1 MLTFE
6 QPGPPHHPIFGHMKI
21 MAEATRASPRGAA
34 GQNVLLMV
42 KHLYDLPDLFYLD
55 LWPLF
60 ESICITTHPSISS
73 QFVVRRS
80 MPKHPL
86 IGEFMQTIS
95 RGDDIVSADGP
106 LWKTW
111 RSAFNPGFS
120 VSHIMTMMPGIVD
133 DVATFARILHEKAVT
148 NELFRMEHLATRL
161 TVDVIGRVVLDD
173 HFNSQL
179 EEHPL
184 VTAFESQ
191 VRWMKIIPL
200 FTKPAQIFNI
210 FRPFVHWWNLRQMDT
225 YVGRVLEERF
235 ASRNSRSKKTKH
247 VIDLALETYLKENN
261 VNDTSKL
268 DPRFKDAAIRNIKT
282 FIFAGHDTSSSTI
295 CYAHYQLSQ
304 NPEALARLRQECKE
318 IFGPDVTKTGDMIKE
333 DPYLLNKM
341 KYGDAVVRETLR
353 LHSPTSAIRSGSKD
367 FFIIDPDTGESYPT
381 DGFMLHAHS
390 PGHLLNP
397 KVWQEPMSFRPERW
411 LTDQAPPI
419 GADRDAFVA
428 FSKGIRNCIGQEL
441 ALLEVRM
448 VLAMTV
454 RQFDFHEAFD
464 EVEKL
469 REDGSG
475 YPSDLSGV
483 QEQFGEKAYQ
493 IQLGTA
499 KPREG
504 MPCRFSLA
512 KL

>member
-60 ESICITTHPSISS
+60 ESICITTHPSMSS

-161 TVDVIGRVVLDD
+161 TVDVIGRVVLRSLQFPIGRTSAR
-173 HFNSQL
+173 HGVRKPSQMDEDYPWVTL
-179 EEHPL
+179 EH
-184 VTAFESQ
+184 V
-191 VRWMKIIPL
+191 KC
-200 FTKPAQIFNI
+200 IFNI

-235 ASRNSRSKKTKH
+235 ASRNLRSRKTKH
-247 VIDLALETYLKENN
+247 LKENN

-304 NPEALARLRQECKE
+304 NPEALARLRQECEE
-318 IFGPDVTKTGDMIKE
+318 IFGSDVTKTGDMIKE

-353 LHSPTSAIRSGSKD
+353 LHSPASAIRSGSKD

-411 LTDQAPPI
+411 LTEQAPPI

-483 QEQFGEKAYQ
+483 QKQFGEKAYQ

-512 KL
+512 KM

>member
-1 MLTFE
+1 
-6 QPGPPHHPIFGHMKI
+6 
-21 MAEATRASPRGAA
+21 
-34 GQNVLLMV
+34 
-42 KHLYDLPDLFYLD
+42 
-55 LWPLF
+55 
-60 ESICITTHPSISS
+60 
-73 QFVVRRS
+73 
-80 MPKHPL
+80 
-86 IGEFMQTIS
+86 
-95 RGDDIVSADGP
+95 
-106 LWKTW
+106 
-111 RSAFNPGFS
+111 
-120 VSHIMTMMPGIVD
+120 MTMMPGIVD

-148 NELFRMEHLATRL
+148 NKLFRMEHFATRL

-304 NPEALARLRQECKE
+304 NPEALARLRQECE
-318 IFGPDVTKTGDMIKE
+318 EVFGPDVTKTGDMIKE

-353 LHSPTSAIRSGSKD
+353 LHSPASAIRSGSKD

-411 LTDQAPPI
+411 LTEQAPPI

-512 KL
+512 KM

>member
-73 QFVVRRS
+73 QFVLICPEV
-80 MPKHPL
+80 

-120 VSHIMTMMPGIVD
+120 VSHVMTMMPGIVD

-353 LHSPTSAIRSGSKD
+353 LHSPASAIRSGSKD

-411 LTDQAPPI
+411 LTDQTPPI

-512 KL
+512 KM